1 MKRWIRIIEKKDYS
15 FYLPVPTGRFFPD
28 FVAELTDGRIL
39 VVEYKGEN
47 LYSNADSSM
56 KRLSGEIWEEHNKG
70 KVLFL
75 MATKDKNGRNV
86 RQQIEDKILKG

>member
-1 MKRWIRIIEKKDYS
+1 MLFRLIYS
-15 FYLPVPTGRFFPD
+15 QYKQKS
-28 FVAELTDGRIL
+28 IL
-39 VVEYKGEN
+39 ILFVEYKGEN
-47 LYSNADSSM
+47 LYSNADNSM

-75 MATKDKNGRNV
+75 MATKDKNSRNV